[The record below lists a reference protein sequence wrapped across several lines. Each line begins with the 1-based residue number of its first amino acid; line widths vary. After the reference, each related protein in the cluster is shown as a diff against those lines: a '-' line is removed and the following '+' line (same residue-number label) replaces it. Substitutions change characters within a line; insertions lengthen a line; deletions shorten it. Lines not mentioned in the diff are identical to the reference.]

1 MSRAALFPGQ
11 KKSLKNNKGQTNML
25 FFPPWRGG
33 MDSIYWPS
41 KSWNLNGTAN
51 KKYICLSWPWAPPA
65 SKQNRPW
72 YFTYPSVDA
81 PTQEQIYFKE
91 SFINAVWAH
100 WPWAP
105 PATHKKKAL
114 TFYIPSV
121 DGQDLNKYICYD
133 SFINAVGAH
142 WLWVPPVNKT
152 KEALTF
158 YIPICGRAGP
168 CKKRCALPVWRIT
181 FTSRAL
187 CGNTHTHTH
196 THTLTC
202 TPIHT
207 HTGTHR
213 NTNVNAIREKMNAE
227 TRKNRSHTRTQ
238 IGHWS
243 IDWLIEWLDIEC
255 FGMLALRLRWMKCT
269 WADKPHADPD
279 APSRHIGSP
288 NQLEFI
294 YRPSLG
300 LSGGA
305 HLPFARWRI
314 QHVYMCMDIYI

>member
-1 MSRAALFPGQ
+1 MPLGPIGSEYHPLTKQ
-11 KKSLKNNKGQTNML
+11 K
-25 FFPPWRGG
+25 
-33 MDSIYWPS
+33 
-41 KSWNLNGTAN
+41 
-51 KKYICLSWPWAPPA
+51 
-65 SKQNRPW
+65 RPW
-72 YFTYPSVDA
+72 HFTYP
-81 PTQEQIYFKE
+81 F
-91 SFINAVWAH
+91 
-100 WPWAP
+100 
-105 PATHKKKAL
+105 
-114 TFYIPSV
+114 V
-121 DGQDLNKYICYD
+121 DGPGPARRDVHYQYGESHLRH
-133 SFINAVGAH
+133 AH
-142 WLWVPPVNKT
+142 F
-152 KEALTF
+152 A
-158 YIPICGRAGP
+158 A
-168 CKKRCALPVWRIT
+168 
-181 FTSRAL
+181 
-187 CGNTHTHTH
+187 THTHTH

-227 TRKNRSHTRTQ
+227 TIKARSHTRTQ

-243 IDWLIEWLDIEC
+243 IDWLIDWLDIEC

-314 QHVYMCMDIYI
+314 QHVYMCMDIYIYRDI